1 MCIELH
7 SCCKAVCTV
16 CAFSK
21 CPRGLLFFV
30 ALGNCSFSVQ
40 NLKAV
45 ARCGLNPQGR
55 DKVPQYNGMDSHVV
69 QLRVWTQNN
78 LCYTFFFFFFSIR
91 TAERLNFYCYQ
102 KSCWLFPVVVND
114 GSVCRAVKKSKVELT
129 LSCSTEANTTVQA
142 DLA

>member
-1 MCIELH
+1 MVWIHMWYNFVCEL
-7 SCCKAVCTV
+7 KIIFAT
-16 CAFSK
+16 
-21 CPRGLLFFV
+21 L
-30 ALGNCSFSVQ
+30 
-40 NLKAV
+40 
-45 ARCGLNPQGR
+45 
-55 DKVPQYNGMDSHVV
+55 
-69 QLRVWTQNN
+69 
-78 LCYTFFFFFFSIR
+78 FFFSIR